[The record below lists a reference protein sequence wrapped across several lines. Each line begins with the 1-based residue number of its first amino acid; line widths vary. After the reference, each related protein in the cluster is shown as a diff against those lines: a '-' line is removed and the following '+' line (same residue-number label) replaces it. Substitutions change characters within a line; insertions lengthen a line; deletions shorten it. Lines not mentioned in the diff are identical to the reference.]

1 MNNKLPKIVIH
12 LNDEFCPNSKN
23 YYDLDGECEINDK
36 FFSNKNFNKKIFINI
51 YKDGFNPLTKI
62 KIKKLKFKKYF

>member
-36 FFSNKNFNKKIFINI
+36 FFSNKNFNKKNI
-51 YKDGFNPLTKI
+51 Y
-62 KIKKLKFKKYF
+62 